1 MAALLDIRNLTVE
14 FGTVAAPFRAVDSVD
29 LAVNE
34 GEIVGIV
41 GESGSGK
48 SVTALALMG
57 LVDFPGRVS
66 ADAMNFLGHDL
77 LGLSDSARQKIVGRD
92 IAMIFQDPMTSL
104 NPCYTAGFQLM
115 ETLAVHEGGS
125 RAARRARALD
135 LLMQVDIP
143 DAKSRLEAFPHQLS
157 GGMSQRV
164 MIAMA
169 LACNPKLLIADE
181 PTTALDVTVQAQIL
195 DLLRSLQR
203 ERNMALLLIT
213 HDLAVVSEMAH
224 RVIVMYAGRQVETGA
239 LPEVFERPHHPYTEA
254 LLASLPEHNAGRA
267 RLATFPGVVPGQYD
281 RPTGCLLAPRCKYAQ
296 DRCRAEAPGMTRVGQ
311 GQVRCHFPLNSLAA
325 TGPTTEYFPASLK

>member
-1 MAALLDIRNLTVE
+1 MAALLNIRNLSVE
-14 FGTVAAPFRAVDSVD
+14 FGTVAAPFRAVDSVSLTVD
-29 LAVNE
+29 E
-34 GEIVGIV
+34 GEVVGIV

-48 SVTALALMG
+48 SVAALALMG

-66 ADAMNFLGHDL
+66 ADALNFLGNDL
-77 LGLSDSARQKIVGRD
+77 LGLSDADRRKIVGRD

-125 RAARRARALD
+125 RASRRARALD
-135 LLMQVDIP
+135 LLKQVDIP
-143 DAKSRLEAFPHQLS
+143 DAQSRLDAYPHQLS

-169 LACNPKLLIADE
+169 LACNPRLLIADE

-195 DLLRSLQR
+195 ELLLSLQR

-213 HDLAVVSEMAH
+213 HDLAVVSEVAQ
-224 RVIVMYAGRQVETGA
+224 RVIVMYAGMQVETGA
-239 LPEVFERPHHPYTEA
+239 LPGVFERPHHPYTEA
-254 LLASLPEHNAGRA
+254 LLAALPEHNVGRT
-267 RLATFPGVVPGQYD
+267 RLATIPGVVPGQYD
-281 RPTGCLLAPRCKYAQ
+281 RPAGCLLGPRCAYAAE
-296 DRCRAEAPGMTRVGQ
+296 RCRAEAPGLTPVGE
-311 GQVRCHFPLNSLAA
+311 GMVRCHFPLHSIAA
-325 TGPTTEYFPASLK
+325 SGATTEYFPASLQ

>member
-1 MAALLDIRNLTVE
+1 MAALLDIRNLSVE

-29 LAVNE
+29 LTVDE
-34 GEIVGIV
+34 GEVVGIV

-57 LVDFPGRVS
+57 LVDYPGRVS
-66 ADAMNFLGHDL
+66 ADALEFLGNDL
-77 LGLSDSARQKIVGRD
+77 LGLSDAARRKIVGRD

-115 ETLAVHEGGS
+115 ETLAVHEGGG

-135 LLMQVDIP
+135 LLKLVDIP
-143 DAKSRLEAFPHQLS
+143 DAESRLDAYPHQLS

-169 LACNPKLLIADE
+169 LACNPRLLIADE

-195 DLLRSLQR
+195 ELLLSLQR

-213 HDLAVVSEMAH
+213 HDLAVVSEMAQ

-239 LPEVFERPHHPYTEA
+239 LPACSSVPIIRTPRRCWRRCPNTTSDA
-254 LLASLPEHNAGRA
+254 RA
-267 RLATFPGVVPGQYD
+267 
-281 RPTGCLLAPRCKYAQ
+281 
-296 DRCRAEAPGMTRVGQ
+296 
-311 GQVRCHFPLNSLAA
+311 
-325 TGPTTEYFPASLK
+325 